1 LNIII
6 YPRKKISSIIKQI
19 RQKSHTKVISNQV
32 QGLRV
37 IRDLIIQTSEIKPI
51 KDEIFINFTKVFI
64 AF

>member
-6 YPRKKISSIIKQI
+6 YPRKNISSVIKQI